1 MLLTLNVVL
10 YVVALSLSLCVVTP
24 VPAGASRRIRLVRVS
39 LACAGGAAITA
50 AITLSFLGL
59 WLLAALAGVVALLL
73 VCACMWVALSRH
85 SPERDDGGE
94 GSDGG
99 GGQPRHPVAP
109 EPPEP
114 FGGPPAPEDR
124 SDWTDFD
131 VARAGWARER
141 DPAGV

>member
-10 YVVALSLSLCVVTP
+10 YLVALSLSLCVVTP
-24 VPAGASRRIRLVRVS
+24 VPAGASRRIRLVRVC

-114 FGGPPAPEDR
+114 FGGPPAAEDR

-131 VARAGWARER
+131 VARAGWVRER